1 MEVNKNENGSRMESD
16 IEFRQTESSAS
27 DSHKSSDC
35 INIIS
40 YSSLQKKIKGLYTF
54 IQEFIDDEQFKTHI
68 KMDAHNMDTIEEQL
82 SLWKKDD
89 SKTECPIVIAGE
101 TSSGK
106 SSIINLIV
114 GEKIL
119 PTGITA
125 STSRVCRIRY
135 SEQMMISTCNKDETE
150 LKSMAFTDRNK
161 MVETLSDL
169 AQTTDSKISYVDI
182 YFPVSMLQG
191 NVIIVDTPGTGDFGQ
206 EEVAKKMRSYL
217 PNALAFVF
225 VVNVSNAGGLQDDRL
240 LRTLSYVRDSMN
252 QMVSFCPEDVI
263 FLLNKWDTLSDED
276 EKDIEEYLKK
286 SKQILHRYWEEL
298 DESCVFKVSAT
309 KALKKEPEYTRLFDS
324 FVKVLKDV
332 ITKSEKKRVG
342 LHLGFIRN
350 FLDECDRVLSTKLLC
365 VEQKKEE
372 NKNKL
377 DQASRDLNNL
387 ENIRKREYQYM
398 TENID
403 IFLDEA
409 AKKLHDYIH
418 CPIFRATIL
427 LNIEKIQRLW
437 IANELDKRIE
447 VETMKWQKKN
457 INNIFYELIMKRL
470 TEKFQD
476 IHQSLHS
483 IKCEMRGIKTPFDVD
498 NKIPLAVVSYV
509 IPSGTALL
517 GSVVMTRI
525 TSDPSIILGVAAVGV
540 VSGLVCSALTT
551 LEVLDDSETVCK
563 NAYIA
568 RMNVLTKE
576 KIRFALEKR
585 YADVIRKIIHNF
597 LEGDLKSEI
606 SQIISSITSMQGK
619 RETYK
624 ADKDRL
630 ISLLSTVTDA
640 LRSLDDL
647 ELLEIKTG

>member
-1 MEVNKNENGSRMESD
+1 
-16 IEFRQTESSAS
+16 
-27 DSHKSSDC
+27 
-35 INIIS
+35 
-40 YSSLQKKIKGLYTF
+40 
-54 IQEFIDDEQFKTHI
+54 
-68 KMDAHNMDTIEEQL
+68 
-82 SLWKKDD
+82 
-89 SKTECPIVIAGE
+89 
-101 TSSGK
+101 
-106 SSIINLIV
+106 
-114 GEKIL
+114 
-119 PTGITA
+119 
-125 STSRVCRIRY
+125 
-135 SEQMMISTCNKDETE
+135 
-150 LKSMAFTDRNK
+150 
-161 MVETLSDL
+161 
-169 AQTTDSKISYVDI
+169 
-182 YFPVSMLQG
+182 
-191 NVIIVDTPGTGDFGQ
+191 
-206 EEVAKKMRSYL
+206 
-217 PNALAFVF
+217 
-225 VVNVSNAGGLQDDRL
+225 
-240 LRTLSYVRDSMN
+240 
-252 QMVSFCPEDVI
+252 
-263 FLLNKWDTLSDED
+263 
-276 EKDIEEYLKK
+276 
-286 SKQILHRYWEEL
+286 
-298 DESCVFKVSAT
+298 
-309 KALKKEPEYTRLFDS
+309 
-324 FVKVLKDV
+324 
-332 ITKSEKKRVG
+332 
-342 LHLGFIRN
+342 
-350 FLDECDRVLSTKLLC
+350 
-365 VEQKKEE
+365 
-372 NKNKL
+372 
-377 DQASRDLNNL
+377 
-387 ENIRKREYQYM
+387 M

-437 IANELDKRIE
+437 VANELDKRIE

-551 LEVLDDSETVCK
+551 FEVLDDSETVCK

-597 LEGDLKSEI
+597 LEGDLKCEI